1 MAVAVAR
8 SSAENHVV
16 ERNGAAFITV
26 GPANPFNNCPPWI
39 SLELKKSEGCE
50 AVEADISMQEVVSQT
65 AV

>member
-26 GPANPFNNCPPWI
+26 GPANPFNSCPPWI
-39 SLELKKSEGCE
+39 NLELKKKLKGCE
-50 AVEADISMQEVVSQT
+50 VVEVDISTQKEVS
-65 AV
+65 